1 MSQIHDGTINHET
14 QSLYNDENETP
25 AEIDSLE
32 RITSNVVDKFFYD
45 EKTKLN
51 ENDQNIFNI
60 LTKLRELVL
69 DDLKSNPA
77 GDKTK
82 VILTFFLHFV
92 Y

>member
-1 MSQIHDGTINHET
+1 MNHET

-92 Y
+92 